1 MIKAM
6 KDFQI
11 PMRVEVDKE
20 TASATFG
27 RFTTEAYERGFG
39 TTVGNALRR
48 VLLSSLTGAAVTTV
62 KIEGVLHEFST
73 IPGVTEDVTSIILN
87 VKGLR
92 LALHTD
98 KPKTIR
104 LKKKGPGEAKGSD
117 IIHDADISILTPNLH
132 IATLDKDAT
141 LDLEMTVKHGRG
153 YVPAERNKEEGLPI
167 GVIAIDS
174 IFSPIK
180 RVNFHVENARVG
192 RMTDYDK
199 LTLEIWTDGT
209 ISPSD
214 ALSTAAGILRDH
226 VEIFINPEARVEG
239 RAELSGDDAQREINK
254 NLFRSVNELELSVR
268 AANCL
273 KNANIKTIA
282 DLVQKS
288 EAEMLK
294 TKNFGK
300 KSLNEI
306 KEILTDMG
314 LQRSQERVGEGTVRH
329 RKKGRQLGRQTK
341 HRWALFRSL
350 VTSLLEHERI
360 ETTEAKAKEIRGFT
374 DRMITLGKDG
384 SLPARRRA
392 LSFLRSKDVVSKL
405 FSDVAGRFKD
415 RPGGYTR
422 MVKTRRRIGDAA
434 ELVAIE
440 LVARAEAS
448 TAKKSAPPSAKP
460 EKSE

>member
-11 PMRVEVDKE
+11 PLRVEVDKD
-20 TASATFG
+20 ANSPIFG
-27 RFTTEAYERGFG
+27 RFTTEAFERGFG

-62 KIEGVLHEFST
+62 KIESVVHEFST
-73 IPGVTEDVTSIILN
+73 IAGVTEDVTTIILN
-87 VKGLR
+87 IKSLR

-104 LKKKGPGEAKGSD
+104 LRKTGPGEAKGSD
-117 IIHDADISILTPNLH
+117 IISDSEVTVLTPDLH

-141 LDLEMTVKHGRG
+141 LDIEMTVKHGRG

-180 RVNFHVENARVG
+180 RVNFQVENARVG

-199 LTLEIWTDGT
+199 LTMEIWTDSS
-209 ISPSD
+209 ISPRD
-214 ALSTAAGILRDH
+214 ALSNAASILREHLD
-226 VEIFINPEARVEG
+226 IFINPEERGVGKVETG
-239 RAELSGDDAQREINK
+239 YEESQHEVNK
-254 NLFRSVNELELSVR
+254 NLSRSVNELELSVR

-288 EAEMLK
+288 EGEMLR

-306 KEILTDMG
+306 KEILSEMG
-314 LQRSQERVGEGTVRH
+314 LSLGTKVDLPQSH
-329 RKKGRQLGRQTK
+329 N
-341 HRWALFRSL
+341 
-350 VTSLLEHERI
+350 
-360 ETTEAKAKEIRGFT
+360 
-374 DRMITLGKDG
+374 G
-384 SLPARRRA
+384 SP
-392 LSFLRSKDVVSKL
+392 
-405 FSDVAGRFKD
+405 
-415 RPGGYTR
+415 
-422 MVKTRRRIGDAA
+422 
-434 ELVAIE
+434 
-440 LVARAEAS
+440 
-448 TAKKSAPPSAKP
+448 
-460 EKSE
+460 KSE

>member
-1 MIKAM
+1 M

-20 TASATFG
+20 TVSPTFG
-27 RFTTEAYERGFG
+27 RFTTEAFERGFG

-92 LALHTD
+92 LALHSD
-98 KPKTIR
+98 KPKVIR

-117 IIHDADISILTPNLH
+117 IIHDADVTILTPNLH

-141 LDLEMTVKHGRG
+141 LDMEMTVKHGRG

-180 RVNFHVENARVG
+180 RVNFQVENARVG

-209 ISPSD
+209 ILPSD

-226 VEIFINPEARVEG
+226 VDIFINPEARVEG
-239 RAELSGDDAQREINK
+239 RSELAGDEAQREINK

-282 DLVQKS
+282 DLVQKT
-288 EAEMLK
+288 EGEMLK

-314 LQRSQERVGEGTVRH
+314 LSLGVKIDTLASSGT
-329 RKKGRQLGRQTK
+329 
-341 HRWALFRSL
+341 
-350 VTSLLEHERI
+350 
-360 ETTEAKAKEIRGFT
+360 
-374 DRMITLGKDG
+374 
-384 SLPARRRA
+384 P
-392 LSFLRSKDVVSKL
+392 
-405 FSDVAGRFKD
+405 
-415 RPGGYTR
+415 
-422 MVKTRRRIGDAA
+422 
-434 ELVAIE
+434 
-440 LVARAEAS
+440 
-448 TAKKSAPPSAKP
+448 
-460 EKSE
+460 KSE

>member
-11 PMRVEVDKE
+11 PMRVEVDKD
-20 TASATFG
+20 AQSPTFG
-27 RFTTEAYERGFG
+27 RFTTEAFERGFG
-39 TTVGNALRR
+39 TTIGNALRR
-48 VLLSSLTGAAVTTV
+48 ILLSSLTGAAVTTV
-62 KIEGVLHEFST
+62 KIEGVVHEFST
-73 IPGVTEDVTSIILN
+73 ISGVTEDVTAIILN
-87 VKGLR
+87 IKSLR

-117 IIHDADISILTPNLH
+117 ILHDSDVTILTPDLH

-141 LDLEMTVKHGRG
+141 LDIEMTVKHGRG

-174 IFSPIK
+174 IFSPIR

-199 LTLEIWTDGT
+199 LTMEIWTDGT
-209 ISPSD
+209 ISPRD
-214 ALSTAAGILRDH
+214 ALSTGAGILREHLD
-226 VEIFINPEARVEG
+226 IFINPEERIEG
-239 RAELSGDDAQREINK
+239 KTEAGYEESQREVNK
-254 NLFRSVNELELSVR
+254 NLSRSVNELELSVR

-288 EAEMLK
+288 EGEMLR

-306 KEILTDMG
+306 KEILSEMG
-314 LQRSQERVGEGTVRH
+314 LSLGT
-329 RKKGRQLGRQTK
+329 K
-341 HRWALFRSL
+341 
-350 VTSLLEHERI
+350 I
-360 ETTEAKAKEIRGFT
+360 EAASSPHN
-374 DRMITLGKDG
+374 G
-384 SLPARRRA
+384 SP
-392 LSFLRSKDVVSKL
+392 
-405 FSDVAGRFKD
+405 
-415 RPGGYTR
+415 
-422 MVKTRRRIGDAA
+422 
-434 ELVAIE
+434 
-440 LVARAEAS
+440 
-448 TAKKSAPPSAKP
+448 KP
-460 EKSE
+460 E